1 MIEKTLKNGFN
12 IILEDEALD
21 DYEILMAFN
30 AMDKDQRQI
39 GRIDD
44 VYVSLLGEEQYEALR
59 EHIRNENGRVRASEM
74 VELLDEIM
82 ALDDETKN
90 S

>member
-1 MIEKTLKNGFN
+1 MIEKTLKNGFD
-12 IILEDEALD
+12 IIIEDEALD

-30 AMDKDQRQI
+30 AMDKDPSNI
-39 GRIDD
+39 AKVDD
-44 VYVSLLGEEQYEALR
+44 VYVSLLGQEQYKALR

-74 VELLDEIM
+74 MELLEEIM

>member
-1 MIEKTLKNGFN
+1 MIEKTLKNGFD
-12 IILEDEALD
+12 IIIEDEALD

-30 AMDKDQRQI
+30 AMDKDPSNI
-39 GRIDD
+39 AKVDD
-44 VYVSLLGEEQYEALR
+44 VYVSLLGQEQYKVLR

-74 VELLDEIM
+74 MELLEEIM